1 MKSQEFYLGL
11 DIGTDSV
18 GYAATDLQYRLLKY
32 RGEPVWGTH
41 IFEAANLSDERRAN
55 RTARRRLDRRQMRVE
70 LIQELFAKAVYEV
83 DPRFFIRI
91 QHSDLLR
98 NEAGDEFIF
107 FQDDG
112 YTDKEYFKQY
122 PTIHHLLI
130 ELVRSTQP
138 HDVRLVYLACAWLV
152 AHRGHFLSAID
163 QSNIEQ
169 VRDITMV
176 YQELMDYF
184 AMDDFTGGV
193 LPWKVCD
200 TVCLGDILKEHSGVT
215 TKEKK
220 LVQLLFEGKKPKDTV
235 GEANSYPY
243 DRALI
248 VKLMAGGKVE
258 AAKLFGKEEYKEIEK
273 KSFSLGMADEDF
285 ELLYNELGDDS
296 DLIRRL
302 KAVYDWAILNDVLE
316 GSKSISE
323 AKVREYEQH
332 KQDLRQLKQ
341 FIRKYVPT
349 SYNRIFRD
357 AGTDN
362 YVAYSYHTQDC
373 KETVK
378 KKTSQEAFCDYI
390 RKIVEKVEPE
400 TADQAFYED
409 MMTRLANHRF
419 MPKQVNT
426 DNRVIPYQLY
436 GNELEK
442 ILRNAAVYLPFL
454 DAKDQD
460 GLTAQEKIMSVFAF
474 RVPYYVG
481 PLCKYQSKNAWIV
494 RKAEGKIYPWNF
506 AQMVDLDASEAAF
519 IGRMT
524 NICTYCPGESVL
536 PKSSVLYAAFTVLNE
551 INNIKIGEQ
560 KIPIEVKQRI
570 FNELFM
576 KKRRVT
582 VKDIHNFLISNG
594 ILTKDELQQ
603 LSGLDETIKS
613 SMAPALDFKK
623 LKENGTLANDEI
635 ERIILRITCT
645 EDAVRLRKWLGES
658 YPQLSQEDKMYI
670 SRLKYKDFGRLSKML
685 LCGIYGTEQEAE
697 TGEAMT
703 VIEAMWRTNYN
714 LMELLSD
721 RFTYSEKLNE
731 MRRDYYQEHP
741 QTLSQRLDEM
751 WISNAVKR
759 PIIRTLDIVDDVV
772 KSLGRAPEKIFVEM
786 ARGADDAQKG
796 KRTRTRKQQLE
807 DLYQLVKNE
816 DSRRMQEQ
824 LAAMGEMVD
833 NRLQSDKLFLYYL
846 QMGRCMY
853 TGTSINLTKLMQND
867 GTYNIEHI
875 YPQCY
880 VKDDSIWN
888 NEVLVLSEV
897 NGQKSDTYPI
907 NPDIQNK
914 MRGWWEYLHQNHL
927 VTDEKFKRLIRT
939 TRFSA
944 DERMGFIN
952 RQLVETRQSTKAVA
966 TLLKERYP
974 GTEIVYVKAGL
985 VSDFRQ
991 QFEMLKSRQV
1001 NDLHH
1006 AKDAY
1011 LNIVTGNVYHE
1022 KFTRRWFDV
1031 TKPYNIKT
1039 RELFGH
1045 TVDVGGNNVWQGD
1058 ASVAQVRKIM
1068 QKNAVHYTRYAF
1080 CRSGGLFDQLPIK
1093 AAPGLIPLKKGKP
1106 TELYGG
1112 YNKPAAA
1119 FFVVVKYKTGKK
1131 QDAMIMPV
1139 ELSISESFA
1148 NDQTFALQYA
1158 KKTVSSI
1165 RNKAVDQ
1172 VEFPLG
1178 KRILKVN
1185 TMLSLDG
1192 FRCCITGKSQG
1203 GKCIVLMPL
1212 MPLTVGK
1219 SMEDYIKAIESFSK
1233 KTTENVHIQY
1243 DENHS
1248 KVNREMNIEL
1258 YDLLVE
1264 KLEHSIYSKRPNCP
1278 METLKNGRNAFE
1290 VLSISEQVKCL
1301 MQVLQVF
1308 GRMTS
1313 GCNLTSIGGVG
1324 HAAATVSF
1332 SSTISNWKK
1341 NYQDVRIIDS
1351 SASGLHET
1359 KSQNLL
1365 ELI

>member
-1 MKSQEFYLGL
+1 MISQDFYLGL

-18 GYAATDLQYRLLKY
+18 GYAATDLEYRLLKY
-32 RGEPVWGTH
+32 KGEPAWGTH
-41 IFEAANLSDERRAN
+41 LFEAAKLSDERRAN
-55 RTARRRLDRRQMRVE
+55 RTARRRLDRRQMRVK
-70 LIQELFAKAVYEV
+70 LIQELFAKAIYEV
-83 DPRFFIRI
+83 DPHFFIRI
-91 QHSDLLR
+91 QQSSLLSS
-98 NEAGDEFIF
+98 EAGDAFIF

-112 YTDKEYFKQY
+112 YTDREYFKQY
-122 PTIHHLLI
+122 PTIHHLLL
-130 ELVRSTQP
+130 ELMESTQP

-163 QSNIEQ
+163 QSNIEE
-169 VRDITMV
+169 VRDITGV
-176 YQELMDYF
+176 YQALMNYF
-184 AMDDFTGGV
+184 ATDDLTGGV
-193 LPWKVCD
+193 LPWEACD
-200 TVCLGDILKEHSGVT
+200 KALLGNILKEHSGVT

-220 LVQLLFEGKKPKDTV
+220 LVQLLFEGKKPKDTA
-235 GEANSYPY
+235 GEENSYPY
-243 DRALI
+243 NRSQI
-248 VKLMAGGKVE
+248 VKLLAGGK
-258 AAKLFGKEEYKEIEK
+258 ADATKLFGKEEYKEIEK

-296 DLIRRL
+296 ELIRRL
-302 KAVYDWAILNDVLE
+302 KAIYDWAILNDVLE
-316 GSKSISE
+316 GSRNISE
-323 AKVREYEQH
+323 AKVREHTQH
-332 KQDLRQLKQ
+332 KQDLRQLKD
-341 FIRKYVPT
+341 FIRKYVPV
-349 SYNRIFRD
+349 SYNKIFRN
-357 AGTDN
+357 AGTNN

-373 KETVK
+373 KGTIQK
-378 KKTSQEAFCDYI
+378 KASQEAFCDYI

-400 TADQAFYED
+400 AEDQAFYED
-409 MMTRLANHRF
+409 MMERLANHRF

-436 GNELEK
+436 RNELEK
-442 ILRNAAVYLPFL
+442 ILRNAAQYLPFL
-454 DAKDQD
+454 NEKDQD
-460 GLTAQEKIMSVFAF
+460 GYTVQKKIMSVFDF
-474 RVPYYVG
+474 RMPYYVG

-506 AQMVDLDASEAAF
+506 TQMVDLDASEAAF
-519 IGRMT
+519 ISRMT
-524 NICTYCPGESVL
+524 NTCSYCPGESVL
-536 PKSSVLYAAFTVLNE
+536 PKSSVLYAAFMVLNE
-551 INNIKIGEQ
+551 INNIKIGAQ
-560 KIPIEVKQRI
+560 KISVEGKQRI
-570 FNELFM
+570 FSELFM

-594 ILTKDELQQ
+594 ILTKEELPQ
-603 LSGLDETIKS
+603 LSGLDETIQS

-623 LKENGTLANDEI
+623 LKESGTLTNDEI

-645 EDAVRLRKWLGES
+645 EDAARLRKWLKEN
-658 YPQLSQEDKMYI
+658 YPQLSQEDRTYI
-670 SRLKYKDFGRLSKML
+670 SKLKYKDFGRLSKKL
-685 LCGIYGTEQEAE
+685 LCGIYGTDQKAE

-703 VIEAMWRTNYN
+703 VMEALWRTNYN
-714 LMELLSD
+714 FMELLSD
-721 RFTYSEKLNE
+721 RFTYAAELHE
-731 MRRDYYQEHP
+731 MRHDYYQEHP
-741 QTLSQRLDEM
+741 QTLSQRLGEM
-751 WISNAVKR
+751 WISNGVKR

-772 KSLGRAPEKIFVEM
+772 KSLGRAPKKIFVEM
-786 ARGADDAQKG
+786 ARGADAAQKG

-807 DLYQLVKNE
+807 ALYQLVKNE
-816 DSRRMQEQ
+816 DSHRMQEQ
-824 LAAMGEMVD
+824 LAAMGEMAD

-846 QMGRCMY
+846 QLGKCMY
-853 TGTSINLTKLMQND
+853 TGTPIDLEKLKD

-907 NPDIQNK
+907 SADIQNR
-914 MRGWWEYLHQNHL
+914 MRRWWEYLHQIHL
-927 VTDEKFKRLIRT
+927 ITDEKFKRLIRT

-944 DERMGFIN
+944 EERMGFIN
-952 RQLVETRQSTKAVA
+952 RQLVETRQSTKAVT
-966 TLLKERYP
+966 TLLKEKYP
-974 GTEIVYVKAGL
+974 DAEIVYVKAGL

-991 QFEMLKSRQV
+991 QFKMLKSRQV

-1031 TKPYNIKT
+1031 NKPYSIKT
-1039 RELFGH
+1039 EALFGH
-1045 TVDVGGNNVWQGD
+1045 TVEAGGRVIWQGN
-1058 ASVAQVRKIM
+1058 ASVAQVKKTM

-1080 CRSGGLFDQLPIK
+1080 CRSGGLFDQLPVK

-1112 YNKPAAA
+1112 YNKPTAA
-1119 FFVVVKYKTGKK
+1119 FFALVKYRAGKK

-1139 ELSISESFA
+1139 ELCISESFV
-1148 NDQTFALQYA
+1148 NDQAFALQYA
-1158 KKTVSSI
+1158 KKTVSAI

-1192 FRCCITGKSQG
+1192 FRCCITGKAGG
-1203 GKCIVLMPL
+1203 GKCIILMPM
-1212 MPLTVGK
+1212 MPLTVER
-1219 SMEDYIKAIESFSK
+1219 SMEEYIKAIESFSK
-1233 KTTENVHIQY
+1233 KATENAQLQY

-1248 KVNREMNIEL
+1248 KINREMNMKL
-1258 YDLLVE
+1258 YDCLVD
-1264 KLEHSIYSKRPNCP
+1264 KLEHSIYIKRPNHP
-1278 METLKNGRNAFE
+1278 LVTLKNGRDAFKG
-1290 VLSISEQVKCL
+1290 LSVSEQVKCL

-1308 GRMTS
+1308 GRMTG
-1313 GCNLTSIGGVG
+1313 GCNLKSIDGVE

>member
-1 MKSQEFYLGL
+1 
-11 DIGTDSV
+11 
-18 GYAATDLQYRLLKY
+18 
-32 RGEPVWGTH
+32 
-41 IFEAANLSDERRAN
+41 
-55 RTARRRLDRRQMRVE
+55 MRVE

-130 ELVRSTQP
+130 ELMGSTQP

-373 KETVK
+373 KGTVK

-1045 TVDVGGNNVWQGD
+1045 TVDVGGENVWQGD
-1058 ASVAQVRKIM
+1058 ASVAQVRKTM

-1080 CRSGGLFDQLPIK
+1080 CRSGQLFAATRQK
-1093 AAPGLIPLKKGKP
+1093 AGSSKELIPLKKGKSV
-1106 TELYGG
+1106 ELYGG
-1112 YNKPAAA
+1112 YTGKTTAY
-1119 FFVVVKYKTGKK
+1119 FSLVKYKDRKK
-1131 QDAMIMPV
+1131 NKLMIFPV
-1139 ELSISESFA
+1139 ELRVGEQFQSDENFA
-1148 NDQTFALQYA
+1148 KEYIAQTLCRE
-1158 KKTVSSI
+1158 KPERITEI
-1165 RNKAVDQ
+1165 
-1172 VEFPLG
+1172 EFPMG
-1178 KRILKVN
+1178 KRILKIN

-1192 FRCCITGKSQG
+1192 FRCCIANGAIADGRVSLTPM
-1203 GKCIVLMPL
+1203 MPL
-1212 MPLTVGK
+1212 SIK
-1219 SMEDYIKAIESFSK
+1219 AEYEAYIKKLEAYQAKKIKNESIQLD
-1233 KTTENVHIQY
+1233 EQY
-1243 DENHS
+1243 DGINRDKNMELYMLLCDKLKASIYGKRPGNPYMKLLNGERIFENLTLANQVRALLQILLLFGRSNDNINLELIGGAKNDS
-1248 KVNREMNIEL
+1248 KVRKSL
-1258 YDLLVE
+1258 
-1264 KLEHSIYSKRPNCP
+1264 
-1278 METLKNGRNAFE
+1278 A
-1290 VLSISEQVKCL
+1290 
-1301 MQVLQVF
+1301 
-1308 GRMTS
+1308 
-1313 GCNLTSIGGVG
+1313 IGE
-1324 HAAATVSF
+1324 
-1332 SSTISNWKK
+1332 WKK
-1341 NYQDVRIIDS
+1341 DYQDVHIIDS

>member
-1 MKSQEFYLGL
+1 
-11 DIGTDSV
+11 
-18 GYAATDLQYRLLKY
+18 
-32 RGEPVWGTH
+32 
-41 IFEAANLSDERRAN
+41 
-55 RTARRRLDRRQMRVE
+55 
-70 LIQELFAKAVYEV
+70 
-83 DPRFFIRI
+83 
-91 QHSDLLR
+91 
-98 NEAGDEFIF
+98 
-107 FQDDG
+107 
-112 YTDKEYFKQY
+112 
-122 PTIHHLLI
+122 
-130 ELVRSTQP
+130 
-138 HDVRLVYLACAWLV
+138 
-152 AHRGHFLSAID
+152 
-163 QSNIEQ
+163 
-169 VRDITMV
+169 MV

-184 AMDDFTGGV
+184 AMDDLTGGM
-193 LPWKVCD
+193 LPWKACD
-200 TVCLGDILKEHSGVT
+200 TACLGDILKEHSGVT
-215 TKEKK
+215 TKKEK
-220 LVQLLFEGKKPKDTV
+220 LVQLLFEGKKPKDTA
-235 GEANSYPY
+235 GEENSYPY
-243 DRALI
+243 DRTLI
-248 VKLMAGGKVE
+248 LKLLAGGKVE

-285 ELLYNELGDDS
+285 ELLYNEFGDDS
-296 DLIRRL
+296 ELIRRL
-302 KAVYDWAILNDVLE
+302 KAVYDWAILNDVLD

-341 FIRKYVPT
+341 FIRKYVPA

-373 KETVK
+373 KGTVK
-378 KKTSQEAFCDYI
+378 RKTSQEAFCDYI

-409 MMTRLANHRF
+409 MMARLANHRF

-460 GLTAQEKIMSVFAF
+460 GLTTREKIMSVFAF

-524 NICTYCPGESVL
+524 NTCTYCPGERVL
-536 PKSSVLYAAFTVLNE
+536 PKSSVLYAVFMVLNE

-560 KIPIEVKQRI
+560 KLPIEVKQRI
-570 FNELFM
+570 FSELFM
-576 KKRRVT
+576 KKRKVT
-582 VKDIHNFLISNG
+582 VKDIYNFLISNG
-594 ILTKDELQQ
+594 ILTKDELPQ

-645 EDAVRLRKWLGES
+645 EDVVRLRKWLGES
-658 YPQLSQEDKMYI
+658 YPQLSQEDKTYI

-685 LCGIYGTEQEAE
+685 LCGIYGTDQEAE

-731 MRRDYYQEHP
+731 MRHDYYQEQP
-741 QTLSQRLDEM
+741 QTLRQRLDEM

-772 KSLGRAPEKIFVEM
+772 KSMGRAPEKIFVEM
-786 ARGADDAQKG
+786 ARGADDAQRG

-816 DSRRMQEQ
+816 DSRRMQAQ
-824 LAAMGEMVD
+824 LTAMGEMAD

-846 QMGRCMY
+846 QLGKCMY
-853 TGTSINLTKLMQND
+853 TGATIDLTKLMEGND
-867 GTYNIEHI
+867 IYNIDHI

-897 NGQKSDTYPI
+897 NGQKSDTYPL
-907 NPDIQNK
+907 NQDIQNK
-914 MRGWWEYLHQNHL
+914 MRGWWEYLNQNRL
-927 VTDEKFKRLIRT
+927 ITDEKFKRLIRNT
-939 TRFSA
+939 GFSA
-944 DERMGFIN
+944 EERMGFIN

-991 QFEMLKSRQV
+991 QFNMLKSRQV

-1045 TVDVGGNNVWQGD
+1045 SVQAGGKIVWQGD

-1080 CRSGGLFDQLPIK
+1080 CRRGGLFDQLPVK
-1093 AAPGLIPLKKGKP
+1093 AALDLIPLKKGKP

-1119 FFVVVKYKTGKK
+1119 FFALVKYRAGKK

-1139 ELSISESFA
+1139 ELSVSERFV

-1158 KKTVSSI
+1158 KETVSTI
-1165 RNKAVDQ
+1165 RHKAVDQ

-1185 TMLSLDG
+1185 TMISLDG
-1192 FRCCITGKSQG
+1192 FRCCITGKAG
-1203 GKCIVLMPL
+1203 GGRCIILMPM
-1212 MPLTVGK
+1212 MPLTVGR
-1219 SMEDYIKAIESFSK
+1219 SMEDYIKAIENFSK
-1233 KTTENVHIQY
+1233 KTTENAQIQY

-1248 KVNREMNIEL
+1248 KINREMNMKL
-1258 YDLLVE
+1258 YDCLVD
-1264 KLEHSIYSKRPNCP
+1264 KLEHSIYIKRPNHP
-1278 METLKNGRNAFE
+1278 LVTLKNGRDAFKG
-1290 VLSISEQVKCL
+1290 LSVSAQVKCL

-1313 GCNLTSIGGVG
+1313 GCDLTGIGGVG
-1324 HAAATVSF
+1324 RAAATVGF
-1332 SSTISNWKK
+1332 SSTVSNWKK
-1341 NYQDVRIIDS
+1341 TYQDVRIIDS